1 MAMRTRINPALARP
15 RMPLLK
21 RLFWVYFLLLIFE
34 GALRKWILPQLSA
47 PLLIV
52 RDPVA
57 LLIIWE
63 AYRTHR
69 WPQKWSLAT
78 GALAIGL
85 LSLCVVQL
93 VLLPGYPWY
102 AALYGLHSYLL
113 PFPVAFIMGENLD
126 WEDLRKFGKW
136 TLLLLLPLTLL
147 EAVQYRA
154 PAGSWWNKGASEAAV
169 QLASTGGH
177 VRASAT
183 FSYVTGPVFYLSLAA
198 AFLFYGFS
206 NPRFVKRWILWAA
219 AGCLLLAIPV
229 TGSRTL
235 VYEMAGVLLC
245 VGIGAFFGIAQFTKS
260 MRVVGVLALAL
271 IPISQLPV
279 FSAASNTLIERF
291 SQASSQEGNVQHSL
305 NKRIVRPFTMS
316 LAQTVAT
323 NELLGMGVGKGANAI
338 TRLITGE
345 VQFLLGEEETM
356 RILLEFGWPCGL
368 AYLGFRFFLLI
379 AIAVQAF
386 TRLREQQSLAWLF
399 SPMLAFLLTQ
409 GALDQPTEQ
418 GFMVMSV
425 GFALAAA
432 KQRANSFAAAPLGGA
447 KLAQPRPTPRV
458 RILPGQGERGL
469 AH

>member
-1 MAMRTRINPALARP
+1 MRTRIDPAPARP

-93 VLLPGYPWY
+93 VLLPEYPWY
-102 AALYGLHSYLL
+102 AALYGLRSYLL

-147 EAVQYRA
+147 EVVQYRA
-154 PAGSWWNKGASEAAV
+154 PAGSWWNKGASEGAV
-169 QLASTGGH
+169 QLAYTAEH

-183 FSYVTGPVFYLSLAA
+183 FSYVTGPALYITLAA
-198 AFLFYGFS
+198 AFIFYGLT
-206 NPRFVKRWILWAA
+206 NPRFVDKKWLIWAA
-219 AGCLLLAIPV
+219 AGCMVLAIPI

-235 VYEMAGVLLC
+235 VYELLGVLLSVC
-245 VGIGAFFGIAQFTKS
+245 IAAFFGVSQFTKLLK
-260 MRVVGVLALAL
+260 MVAALAIVGIL
-271 IPISQLPV
+271 VSLLPV
-279 FSAASNTLIERF
+279 FSNAVTSLEERF
-291 SQASSQEGNVQHSL
+291 SQANLQEGGVQHSFS
-305 NKRIVRPFTMS
+305 KRIFRPVS
-316 LAQTVAT
+316 LAFGLGVAE
-323 NELLGMGVGKGANAI
+323 NRLLGMGVGYGANAVS
-338 TRLITGE
+338 RLLVGKVE
-345 VQFLLGEEETM
+345 FLAGEEEVM
-356 RILLEFGWPCGL
+356 RVALEFGWPCGL
-368 AYLGFRFFLLI
+368 AFMLFRLSL
-379 AIAVQAF
+379 AMTMA
-386 TRLREQQSLAWLF
+386 LRALMLAKAKQPLAWL
-399 SPMLAFLLTQ
+399 LASLTFFLVTQ
-409 GALDQPTEQ
+409 GVLDQPTEQ
-418 GFMVMSV
+418 GFMVLAVAFS
-425 GFALAAA
+425 LAAMKVPHSVSHA
-432 KQRANSFAAAPLGGA
+432 RLVVSRPPL
-447 KLAQPRPTPRV
+447 V
-458 RILPGQGERGL
+458 RLRYDKIL
-469 AH
+469 